1 MSIKNIA
8 RAIAEQSVN
17 YLKTNGKNI
26 AVTVLAETLDVP
38 ITTVSRNMY
47 RPSCTVPSAT
57 QDYPRNASEAAIDSL
72 YMTAKGLYSESRK
85 LEIAQKVFD
94 IAKNGDDN
102 IRIYAIRKLQ
112 SIQSQMYSESRKSD
126 ISMLIAS
133 LA

>member
-38 ITTVSRNMY
+38 ITTVSRNVY
-47 RPSCTVPSAT
+47 RPSYTSSVP

-85 LEIAQKVFD
+85 LEIAQKIFD